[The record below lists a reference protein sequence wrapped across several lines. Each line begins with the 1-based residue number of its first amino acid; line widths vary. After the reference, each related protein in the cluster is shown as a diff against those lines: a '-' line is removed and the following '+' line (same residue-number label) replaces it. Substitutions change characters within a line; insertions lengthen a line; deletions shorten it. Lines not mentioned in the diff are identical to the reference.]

1 MNNIFKTSLVQRHIR
16 LKLYKILAKP
26 TLVYGSETWT
36 LRRADERRLMSAEM
50 RFIRR
55 TAGYTLL
62 DRKKSEDI
70 LQELKVDPIMDF
82 VQEYRKSWKEHVI
95 RMNKNRLPKKK
106 CSSMFLVAK
115 EVWEDQHEDGLR
127 S

>member
-1 MNNIFKTSLVQRHIR
+1 M
-16 LKLYKILAKP
+16 
-26 TLVYGSETWT
+26 
-36 LRRADERRLMSAEM
+36 
-50 RFIRR
+50 RR

-95 RMNKNRLPKKK
+95 RMNNNRLPKNVRVCSLWPKK
-106 CSSMFLVAK
+106 CGKTNTKRDWDSNRPVRTNTGLEK
-115 EVWEDQHEDGLR
+115 EEDYK
-127 S
+127 